1 MIINKESI
9 DKSKMKLQNVRADL
23 HTHGWAGQETGKG
36 QIVLE
41 KLGETG
47 RRDLATLCTQ
57 GFFQTQNTLIGL
69 VNFGDTRYEKIVNTR
84 GSLGRGL
91 EVYDD
96 HRQRFVGV
104 HLIGNCDAESKWCF
118 VLRGQEIPTDKG
130 HVLILGG
137 DKNIQYEKLD
147 DVLKCAEE
155 MGALRVADHPLAK
168 KGILG
173 KVFSLL
179 TQNGKPLSLG
189 KLTLEDYANIFDGV
203 EVCNSNVPELTEETK
218 KLARK
223 LGKKEFA
230 NSDSHDLKRMFSSYM
245 NYLELDFSS
254 WEKLRTN
261 LKTQGEMH
269 FGRNRKHE
277 NLWHGI
283 SVFYNKIRL
292 MAGWVTFP
300 KYEIE

>member
-1 MIINKESI
+1 
-9 DKSKMKLQNVRADL
+9 MKLQNVRADL

-47 RRDLATLCTQ
+47 RRDLATPCTQ
-57 GFFQTQNTLIGL
+57 GHFQSPHTLIGL

-104 HLIGNCDAESKWCF
+104 RLIGNCDAESKWCF

-137 DKNIQYEKLD
+137 DENIQYEKLD
-147 DVLKCAEE
+147 DVLKCAKDI
-155 MGALRVADHPLAK
+155 GALKVADHPLAK

-179 TQNGKPLSLG
+179 THNGKPLSLG
-189 KLTLEDYANIFDGV
+189 RLTLEDYSDKFDGV
-203 EVCNSNVPELTEETK
+203 EVSNSNVPELTEETIGIAK
-218 KLARK
+218 S
-223 LGKKEFA
+223 LGLTQYSS
-230 NSDSHDLKRMFSSYM
+230 SDSHTLHQLFSGWTEFP
-245 NYLELDFSS
+245 ELDFSS
-254 WEKLRTN
+254 WEKLRTG
-261 LKTQGEMH
+261 LKTQGQMY
-269 FGRNRKHE
+269 FGKNRE
-277 NLWHGI
+277 QQQ
-283 SVFYNKIRL
+283 
-292 MAGWVTFP
+292 AG
-300 KYEIE
+300 